1 MDLSVW
7 NVCSIFYCFLLV
19 AAGAH
24 TNAKTLFLLQKKSDV
39 YSVEIHGIKD
49 LEKTETGD
57 EEEKY
62 KDLKGNKKKKS
73 EDLKKEL
80 DLVSVAKLLFHLAF

>member
-1 MDLSVW
+1 MNLSVW

-19 AAGAH
+19 TAGAH
-24 TNAKTLFLLQKKSDV
+24 SNAKTLFLLQKKSDI
-39 YSVEIHGIKD
+39 YSVEINGIKD

-57 EEEKY
+57 EEKY
-62 KDLKGNKKKKS
+62 KDLKGNKKKKN

-80 DLVSVAKLLFHLAF
+80 DLVSVAKLQFHLAF

>member
-1 MDLSVW
+1 MNLSVW

-24 TNAKTLFLLQKKSDV
+24 NNAKTLFLLQKKSDV
-39 YSVEIHGIKD
+39 YSIEISGIKD

-57 EEEKY
+57 EEKY
-62 KDLKGNKKKKS
+62 KDLKGNKKKKN

-80 DLVSVAKLLFHLAF
+80 DLVSVAKLQLHLAF